1 VLFAR
6 QALCGIDLVIRSVPL
21 IVIDH
26 ISKRYGQQVAV
37 DDLTFAVKPGVVTGF
52 LGPNGAGKSTT
63 MRMIIGLDRPDSG
76 QITIDGR
83 RYAEHRAP
91 IHEVGALLDA
101 KAVHPARSARNHLL
115 AIAATTGVPAR
126 RVDEVLALVGL
137 SGPAGRRAGDFSL
150 GMSQRLGIAGALLGD
165 PQILLFDEPVNG
177 LDPEGILWIRGLL
190 ADLAAQGRTV
200 FVSSHLITE
209 LGAVAEHLVIIGRGR
224 LIAEIPMSELGA
236 GAAQRSVHVRSPQ
249 SGQLAELVRGD
260 GVAIRAGADREV
272 IEITGLDSQTIGE
285 RAAAAGIVL
294 YELTPR
300 TVSLEQAFMDL
311 TRDATDYTAH
321 PAGTAGGSDAQVSDP
336 ERSAA

>member
-1 VLFAR
+1 M
-6 QALCGIDLVIRSVPL
+6 

-26 ISKRYGQQVAV
+26 VSKRYGRQVAV
-37 DDLTFAVKPGVVTGF
+37 DDLTFSVKPGVVTGF

-76 QITIDGR
+76 EITIDGR

-91 IHEVGALLDA
+91 LQEVGALLDA

-115 AIAATTGVPAR
+115 AIGATTGITTR
-126 RVDEVLALVGL
+126 RVDEVLEMVGL
-137 SGPAGRRAGDFSL
+137 QGAARRRAGDFSL
-150 GMSQRLGIAGALLGD
+150 GMSQRLGIAGALLAN

-190 ADLAAQGRTV
+190 ANLAAQGRTV

-209 LGAVAEHLVIIGRGR
+209 LAAVAEHLVIIGRGR

-236 GAAQRSVHVRSPQ
+236 GAEQRAVHVRSPQ
-249 SGQLAELVRGD
+249 SAELVALIQGD
-260 GVAIRAGADREV
+260 GVAVRAGADREV
-272 IEITGLDSQTIGE
+272 IEVTGMDSQTIGR
-285 RAAAAGIVL
+285 RAADAGIVL
-294 YELTPR
+294 FELTPR

-311 TRDATDYTAH
+311 TRESVDYPTH
-321 PAGTAGGSDAQVSDP
+321 GIAGT
-336 ERSAA
+336 ENRSAA

>member
-1 VLFAR
+1 M
-6 QALCGIDLVIRSVPL
+6 

-26 ISKRYGQQVAV
+26 ISKRYGDQVAV
-37 DDLTFAVKPGVVTGF
+37 DDLSFEVKPGVVTGF

-76 QITIDGR
+76 QITIDGK

-91 IHEVGALLDA
+91 IHEVGALLEA
-101 KAVHPARSARNHLL
+101 KAVHPARSARNHLR
-115 AIAATTGVPAR
+115 AVGATTGISAK
-126 RVDEVLALVGL
+126 RVDEVLDLVGL
-137 SGPAGRRAGDFSL
+137 SGVAGRRAGAFSL
-150 GMSQRLGIAGALLGD
+150 GMSQRLGIAGALLAD

-190 ADLAAQGRTV
+190 GELAAQGRTV

-224 LIAEIPMSELGA
+224 MIAEIPMSELGA

-249 SGQLAELVRGD
+249 AGELAELIRAD
-260 GVAIRAGADREV
+260 GVTVRAGADREI
-272 IEITGLDSQTIGE
+272 IEITGLDSQEIGR
-285 RAAAAGIVL
+285 RAAAAGVVL

-311 TRDATDYTAH
+311 TRDATDYTGHGDAAQTS
-321 PAGTAGGSDAQVSDP
+321 PATTID
-336 ERSAA
+336 RSAA

>member
-1 VLFAR
+1 M
-6 QALCGIDLVIRSVPL
+6 

-26 ISKRYGQQVAV
+26 ISKRYGDQVAV
-37 DDLTFAVKPGVVTGF
+37 DDLTFDVKPGVVTGF

-91 IHEVGALLDA
+91 IHEVGALLEA
-101 KAVHPARSARNHLL
+101 KAVHPARSARNHLR
-115 AIAATTGVPAR
+115 AVGATTGIGSK
-126 RVDEVLALVGL
+126 RVDEVLEMVGL
-137 SGPAGRRAGDFSL
+137 GGAAGRRAGAFSL
-150 GMSQRLGIAGALLGD
+150 GMSQRLGIAGALLAD
-165 PQILLFDEPVNG
+165 PEILLFDEPVNG
-177 LDPEGILWIRGLL
+177 LDPEGILWVRGLL
-190 ADLAAQGRTV
+190 GDLAAQGRTV

-224 LIAEIPMSELGA
+224 MIAEIPMSELGA
-236 GAAQRSVHVRSPQ
+236 GAAHRSVHVRSPQ
-249 SGQLAELVRGD
+249 AAELAELIRGA
-260 GVAIRAGADREV
+260 GITVKAGADREI
-272 IEITGLDSQTIGE
+272 IEITGLDSQEVGR

-311 TRDATDYTAH
+311 TRDSTEYTGHPDGPAATHAAAALDTAS
-321 PAGTAGGSDAQVSDP
+321 ALDTD
-336 ERSAA
+336 RSAA

>member
-1 VLFAR
+1 M
-6 QALCGIDLVIRSVPL
+6 

-26 ISKRYGQQVAV
+26 ISKRYGHQVAV
-37 DDLTFAVKPGVVTGF
+37 DDLSFSVKPGVVTGF

-76 QITIDGR
+76 QITIDGK

-101 KAVHPARSARNHLL
+101 KGVHPARSARNHLL
-115 AIAATTGVPAR
+115 AVGATTGVNAR
-126 RVDEVLALVGL
+126 RVDEVLDIVGL
-137 SGPAGRRAGDFSL
+137 QGAAGRRAGDFSL
-150 GMSQRLGIAGALLGD
+150 GMSQRLGIAGALLAN

-190 ADLAAQGRTV
+190 AELAGQGRTV

-209 LGAVAEHLVIIGRGR
+209 LGAVAEHLVIIGRGK

-236 GAAQRSVHVRSPQ
+236 GAAQQSVHVRSPQ
-249 SGQLAELVRGD
+249 AAALAELLHGEDISVR
-260 GVAIRAGADREV
+260 VGADRDV
-272 IEITGLDSQTIGE
+272 LDVTGLDSQTIGR
-285 RAAAAGIVL
+285 RAADAGLVL

-311 TRDATDYTAH
+311 TRDAVDYPAHATTAE
-321 PAGTAGGSDAQVSDP
+321 PATH
-336 ERSAA
+336 RSAA